1 MLATTVRMFGVENII
16 GRNAVICY
24 PFLSTQHPDNNVRHT
39 VLGLRIKKSANKTL
53 HQLILVE
60 VHQREGKSI
69 MRSVEGPKGTGDAF
83 YGNEKDKK
91 TSWFRDLFIFKLRC
105 IYSTSKKKCSVL
117 NF

>member
-1 MLATTVRMFGVENII
+1 
-16 GRNAVICY
+16 
-24 PFLSTQHPDNNVRHT
+24 
-39 VLGLRIKKSANKTL
+39 
-53 HQLILVE
+53 
-60 VHQREGKSI
+60 

>member
-1 MLATTVRMFGVENII
+1 
-16 GRNAVICY
+16 
-24 PFLSTQHPDNNVRHT
+24 
-39 VLGLRIKKSANKTL
+39 
-53 HQLILVE
+53 
-60 VHQREGKSI
+60 

-117 NF
+117 NFELLKVCARGTICQ